1 MWLLGLDTQLGLSFD
16 LDEGEDA
23 SAAGKS
29 PITGESFPARSASI
43 LLPDLE
49 IKLAPSSPVTQASL
63 DIRED
68 DLLHMAAGEGVPSTR
83 FLAEDRATEKE
94 VEDEEEGSRGV
105 LEPLRRAWLRVI
117 LRSEVAM
124 NP

>member
-1 MWLLGLDTQLGLSFD
+1 MNERRHFSRL
-16 LDEGEDA
+16 
-23 SAAGKS
+23 
-29 PITGESFPARSASI
+29 
-43 LLPDLE
+43 
-49 IKLAPSSPVTQASL
+49 
-63 DIRED
+63 
-68 DLLHMAAGEGVPSTR
+68 PSTS
-83 FLAEDRATEKE
+83 FLAEDRATEEE

>member
-1 MWLLGLDTQLGLSFD
+1 MGVQEDVSFRTFPSRALRLLGLDAQLGLSFD
-16 LDEGEDA
+16 LDEGEEA

-49 IKLAPSSPVTQASL
+49 IKLAPSSPVTDADL

-68 DLLHMAAGEGVPSTR
+68 DLLLHMAAGEGVPAKQFT
-83 FLAEDRATEKE
+83 
-94 VEDEEEGSRGV
+94 
-105 LEPLRRAWLRVI
+105 
-117 LRSEVAM
+117 
-124 NP
+124 